1 MSASISTPAPT
12 PSTPTPSLSRPDTR
26 QERKPG
32 KKGKPGLRAW
42 ATRAPLLPALVF
54 LIAVTQLP
62 FVATLVISLFDWNS
76 LDPDERAF
84 AGLSNYASVVTDPAL
99 RESVLTTVVLTAS
112 VVVATVVLGLGLA
125 LLLDRAFFGRGLVRT
140 LLITPF
146 LLVPVSAAL
155 LWKHALYNPE
165 YGLLNGALT
174 WVGSLFGADAPS
186 QPDWI
191 SSMPLLAVE
200 AALVWQWTPF
210 MMLILLAGLQ
220 SRPAEIMEAARLDG
234 ASGWQ
239 TFRYLTLPHLR
250 RYLELGVLLGSVYI
264 VQNFDAVF
272 TITSGGLGT
281 ANLPY
286 AIYQTFY
293 QAHEYG
299 LASAAGV
306 VVVIGTMVIAT
317 FALRVV
323 SSLFREEANRA

>member
-1 MSASISTPAPT
+1 MTVTATRETTASPQAPAK
-12 PSTPTPSLSRPDTR
+12 
-26 QERKPG
+26 KPG
-32 KKGKPGLRAW
+32 GGDRRRAW
-42 ATRAPLLPALVF
+42 ATRAPLLPALIF

-76 LDPDERAF
+76 LKPEKRHF
-84 AGLSNYASVVTDPAL
+84 TGLSNYASVFTDEAL
-99 RESVLTTVVLTAS
+99 RESVVTTVVLTAT
-112 VVVATVVLGLGLA
+112 VVIVSVVLGLVFA
-125 LLLDRAFFGRGLVRT
+125 LLLDRTFFGRGFVRT

-165 YGLLNGALT
+165 YGLFNGALT
-174 WVGSLFGADAPS
+174 WFGELFGIESIA
-186 QPDWI
+186 QPEWT
-191 SSMPLLAVE
+191 SEMPLIAIE
-200 AALVWQWTPF
+200 ASLVWQWTPF

-234 ASGWQ
+234 AGPWQ
-239 TFRYLTLPHLR
+239 IFRHLTLPHLR
-250 RYLELGVLLGSVYI
+250 RYLELGILLGSVYI

-286 AIYQTFY
+286 TVYETFY
-293 QAHEYG
+293 RAHEYG

-306 VVVIGTMVIAT
+306 VVVIGTIIIAT

-323 SSLFREEANRA
+323 SSLFREEASRA

>member
-1 MSASISTPAPT
+1 MTVTATRETT
-12 PSTPTPSLSRPDTR
+12 PSPQAPA
-26 QERKPG
+26 QKPG
-32 KKGKPGLRAW
+32 GSSRRRAW
-42 ATRAPLLPALVF
+42 ATRAPLLPALIF

-76 LDPDERAF
+76 LKPEKRHF
-84 AGLSNYASVVTDPAL
+84 TGLSNYASVFTDEAL
-99 RESVLTTVVLTAS
+99 RESVVTTVVLTAS
-112 VVVATVVLGLGLA
+112 VVIVSVVLGLVFA
-125 LLLDRAFFGRGLVRT
+125 LLLDRTFFGRGFVRT

-165 YGLLNGALT
+165 YGLFNGALT
-174 WVGSLFGADAPS
+174 WFGELFGIESIA
-186 QPDWI
+186 QPEWT
-191 SSMPLLAVE
+191 SEMPLIAIE
-200 AALVWQWTPF
+200 ASLVWQWTPF

-234 ASGWQ
+234 AGPWQ
-239 TFRYLTLPHLR
+239 IFRYLTLPHLR
-250 RYLELGVLLGSVYI
+250 RYLELGILLGSVYI

-286 AIYQTFY
+286 TVYETFY
-293 QAHEYG
+293 RAHEYG

-306 VVVIGTMVIAT
+306 VVVIGTIIIAT

-323 SSLFREEANRA
+323 SSLFREEASRA

>member
-1 MSASISTPAPT
+1 MTVTATREATAPPRAPEKKPAG
-12 PSTPTPSLSRPDTR
+12 TR
-26 QERKPG
+26 R
-32 KKGKPGLRAW
+32 RAW

-54 LIAVTQLP
+54 LIAATQLP

-76 LDPDERAF
+76 LKPEKRHF
-84 AGLSNYASVVTDPAL
+84 TGFSNYASVFTDEAL
-99 RESVLTTVVLTAS
+99 RESVVTTVVLTAS
-112 VVVATVVLGLGLA
+112 VVIVSVVLGLAFA
-125 LLLDRAFFGRGLVRT
+125 LLLNRTYFGRGFVRT

-165 YGLLNGALT
+165 YGLFNGALT
-174 WVGSLFGADAPS
+174 WFGDLFGIESIA
-186 QPDWI
+186 QPEWT
-191 SSMPLLAVE
+191 SEMPLIAIE

-220 SRPAEIMEAARLDG
+220 SRPAEIIEAARLDG
-234 ASGWQ
+234 AGPWQ
-239 TFRYLTLPHLR
+239 IFRHLTLPHLR
-250 RYLELGVLLGSVYI
+250 RYLELGILLGSVYI

-286 AIYQTFY
+286 TVYETFY
-293 QAHEYG
+293 RAHEYG

-306 VVVIGTMVIAT
+306 VVVIGTIIIAT

-323 SSLFREEANRA
+323 SSLFREEASRA

>member
-1 MSASISTPAPT
+1 MTVTATRETTASPQAPAK
-12 PSTPTPSLSRPDTR
+12 
-26 QERKPG
+26 KPG
-32 KKGKPGLRAW
+32 GGERRRAW

-76 LDPDERAF
+76 LKPEKRHF
-84 AGLSNYASVVTDPAL
+84 TGLSNYASVFTDEAL
-99 RESVLTTVVLTAS
+99 RESVVTTVVLTAT
-112 VVVATVVLGLGLA
+112 VVIVSVVLGLAFA
-125 LLLDRAFFGRGLVRT
+125 LLLDRTFFGRGFVRT

-165 YGLLNGALT
+165 YGLFNGVLT
-174 WVGSLFGADAPS
+174 WFGELFGIESIA
-186 QPDWI
+186 QPEWT
-191 SSMPLLAVE
+191 SEMPLIAIE
-200 AALVWQWTPF
+200 ASLVWQWTPF

-234 ASGWQ
+234 AGPWQ
-239 TFRYLTLPHLR
+239 IFRYLTLPHLR
-250 RYLELGVLLGSVYI
+250 RYLELGILLGSVYI

-286 AIYQTFY
+286 TVYETFY
-293 QAHEYG
+293 RAHEYG

-306 VVVIGTMVIAT
+306 VVVIGTIIIAT

-323 SSLFREEANRA
+323 SSLFREEASRA